1 MSNTDM
7 PLYLFH
13 QGTNY
18 QAYKLMSP
26 HVETIDGVTGWMFRV
41 WAPAARSV
49 AVIGDFNGWDR
60 SRNPMH
66 KISSGVWEAFVKE
79 ACEWNNYRYSV
90 EGWDGNIVEK
100 SDPYALHTETPPA
113 NASKLINLRFDWT
126 DGEWIKT
133 RRVGDIYN
141 KPLNVYEMHVGSWKM
156 YPDGQSFDYRKTA
169 DELVPY
175 IKSMHYTHVELM
187 PVTEYPFLGSWGY
200 QCTGMFAPTSRY
212 GDPMGLM
219 YLVNKCHEAGIGVL
233 VDLVT
238 AHFPKDQFG
247 LRRFDGGPLY
257 EYADPRKGEHPE
269 WGTLVYDFG
278 RNEVRS
284 FLISS
289 ALFWIKEYHFDGIRM
304 DAVSSML
311 YLDYGRRPGEWIP
324 NVEGGNINLEAKSFL
339 QDLNR
344 AVRDLGEGA
353 MMIAE
358 ESTSFPAIT
367 KPVEEGGLG
376 FDFKWN
382 MGWMNDTLRYVS
394 ADPLW
399 RKDMHGNMTFGMMY
413 AFAEHYIL
421 ALSHDEVVHGKGSLI
436 NKQPGYYEDKFGGL
450 MTYLGYMMA
459 HPGKKLI
466 FMGAEIGQFS
476 EWNENK
482 GLDWFLLDYPA
493 HKGLQKFV
501 SDLNRV
507 YLEEPALWEQD
518 CSWDGFEW
526 LAVNENNWNLLAWCR
541 KAKGG
546 DKIVAL
552 MNFSPMYREGYL
564 LGVPEDGEYK
574 VILNSAADCYGVG
587 KSLEPS
593 SYSAQ
598 EGRVNDQPYH
608 ITLNVMP
615 NSVVYLKKVR

>member
-1 MSNTDM
+1 MQDTNM

-13 QGTNY
+13 RGTNY

-26 HVETIDGVTGWMFRV
+26 HIETVDGETGWVFRV

-49 AVIGDFNGWDR
+49 SVIGDFNGWDR
-60 SRNPMH
+60 GRNPMR
-66 KISSGVWEAFVKE
+66 KISVGVWEAFVKE
-79 ACEWNNYRYSV
+79 ACEWNIYRYSV
-90 EGWDGNIVEK
+90 EGWDGRVVEK

-113 NASKLINLRFDWT
+113 NASKLINLHFDWT
-126 DGEWIKT
+126 DGDYIA
-133 RRVGDIYN
+133 RRRQGDIFN
-141 KPLNVYEMHVGSWKM
+141 QPLNVYEMHVGAWKM
-156 YPDGQSFDYRKTA
+156 YPDGKSFDYRKTA

-212 GDPMGLM
+212 GDPAGLM

-238 AHFPKDQFG
+238 AHFPKDEFG

-289 ALFWIKEYHFDGIRM
+289 AMFWVKEYHFDGIRM

-311 YLDYGRRPGEWIP
+311 YLDYGRGPGGWVP
-324 NVEGGNINLEAKSFL
+324 NQDGGNINLEAKSFL
-339 QDLNR
+339 QELNN
-344 AVRDLGEGA
+344 AIHTWGDGA
-353 MMIAE
+353 LMIAE
-358 ESTSFPAIT
+358 ESTSFPGIT
-367 KPVEEGGLG
+367 KPLDEDGLG

-382 MGWMNDTLRYVS
+382 MGWMNDTLRYVKS
-394 ADPLW
+394 DPLW
-399 RKDMHGNMTFGMMY
+399 RKDMHSNMTFGMMY
-413 AFAEHYIL
+413 AFSEHFIL

-436 NKQPGYYEDKFGGL
+436 GKQPGYYNDKFGGL
-450 MTYLGYMMA
+450 MTYLGYMIA

-476 EWNENK
+476 EWNENR
-482 GLDWFLLDYPA
+482 GLDWFLVDQYPT

-501 SDLNRV
+501 ADLNLT
-507 YLEEPALWEQD
+507 YLREKALWEQD
-518 CSWDGFEW
+518 CSWDGFQW
-526 LAVNENNWNLLAWCR
+526 LAVNDSNWNILSWR
-541 KAKGG
+541 RIAKDGSSV
-546 DKIVAL
+546 VAL

-564 LGVPEDGEYK
+564 LGVPEAGTYRT
-574 VILNSAADCYGVG
+574 ILNSAAPCYGVG
-587 KSLEPS
+587 NSLEPGE
-593 SYSAQ
+593 YHT
-598 EGRVNDQPYH
+598 EDGEINGFDQH
-608 ITLNVMP
+608 LKLNVAP
-615 NSVVYLKKVR
+615 NSVVYLKKE